1 MKTCLLIVE
10 HDFLHVHVGVRR
22 VILHCWQELERCGFR
37 VSLAAPHAG
46 RLRLGRFDLVQVLQS
61 IGRSRGDAPHW
72 KSTNRLLRK
81 SWFPRMVQGRW
92 TTREVSLDDFDLTV
106 VTNPWL
112 CRGGM
117 PEGRISAGIVYDMV
131 PNMVA
136 AGVLDFGRP
145 LDIYDFAHA
154 HDVGYQLYQDR
165 AESIMCI
172 SESTRSDF
180 LQLYQGDEATQRKTR
195 AFLPYSAHSMPAPK
209 RRPSLGGQRRRL
221 LMVNVLDPRKNFE
234 GIRNALRLIGA
245 DVPFDIDIVGAER
258 IELPE
263 ALRFLNELADTGRE
277 VRWYR
282 QASDACLARLYAD
295 ADLLVFP
302 SLYEGL
308 GLPILE
314 AQVHGAPVVCSN
326 LSSCPEINMNPGLC
340 LDPADHALMGSVMAA
355 ILTEKTASQ
364 LEGEALQAALA
375 DYIAR
380 TPTFSAALGL
390 TETPE
395 SGV

>member
-10 HDFLHVHVGVRR
+10 HDFLRTHVGVRR
-22 VILHCWQELERCGFR
+22 VILHCWQELERCGFH
-37 VSLAAPHAG
+37 VSLAAHDAG
-46 RLRLGRFDLVQVLQS
+46 RLRLGRFDLASILQS
-61 IGRSRGDAPHW
+61 LARSRGDAPQW
-72 KSTNRLLRK
+72 KSTNRVLRK
-81 SWFPRMVQGRW
+81 SLLPRIFQGRW

-145 LDIYDFAHA
+145 LNVYDFAHA
-154 HDVGYQLYQDR
+154 HDVGYRLYQDR
-165 AESIMCI
+165 AESILCI
-172 SESTRSDF
+172 SESTRTDF
-180 LQLYQGDEATQRKTR
+180 ILFYQGDAAMQRKTR
-195 AFLPYSAHSMPAPK
+195 AFLPYSAHAMPAPK
-209 RRPSLGGQRRRL
+209 RRPPLGGQRRRL

-234 GIRNALRLIGA
+234 GIRHALRLIGA

-258 IELPE
+258 IGLPE
-263 ALRFLNELADTGRE
+263 TLRFLNELADMGRD

-282 QASDACLARLYAD
+282 HASDACLTRLYAD

-326 LSSCPEINMNPGLC
+326 LSSCPEINMNPSLC
-340 LDPADHALMGSVMAA
+340 LDPTDHARMGAVMAS

-364 LEGEALQAALA
+364 LEGEALQGALA
-375 DYIAR
+375 DYITR
-380 TPTFSAALGL
+380 TSTFSAALGL
-390 TETPE
+390 TAMSE
-395 SGV
+395 SDG